1 MSFLH
6 HNIGFIG
13 AGNMGEAIIAGLMA
27 AGMCAPEKIFFF
39 DVNRDRS
46 QALRL
51 RYGVV
56 LLASEAAI
64 VDTADIIVFAV
75 KPQIIKP
82 VLAAM
87 AGQHLFADTTGRKL
101 ILSIAAGI
109 RISMFEEYVYRDID
123 AAKQARLP
131 ILRSM
136 PNTPALVRSGMTG
149 LCANCHATAEDI
161 AVIRQLLSAIGQII
175 DCTENEMDAVTAV
188 SGSGPAYCF
197 YLAEA
202 MIAAGTQLGFSP
214 AVAAE
219 LTVNTFKG
227 AVALLEQ
234 RGESPETLRGKV
246 TSPGGT
252 TEAAIRVL
260 DDHFVK
266 QAFVSAILAA
276 ARRSKEL
283 SD

>member
-1 MSFLH
+1 MSLLH

-13 AGNMGEAIIAGLMA
+13 AGNMGEAIIAGLLA

-46 QALRL
+46 QALSL

-56 LLASEAAI
+56 PLASGAAI

-87 AGQHLFADTTGRKL
+87 AEQRLFADTTGRKL

-109 RISMFEEYVYRDID
+109 RISMFEEYVYQDID

-161 AVIRQLLSAIGQII
+161 TVIRQLLSAIGQII
-175 DCTENEMDAVTAV
+175 DCSENEMDAVTAV

-202 MIAAGTQLGFSP
+202 MIAAGTELGFSP
-214 AVAAE
+214 AVATE